1 MFKIYAMPT
10 ATRPKSKRV
19 VNADT
24 VQALVLIV
32 PCKFYCHHLRKV
44 KNGQPLYTPYDHGAH
59 RDHHCVFAHGP
70 RPERSAVIGSRFPA
84 ASVSDDTS
92 VATVKRTS
100 SSLVPR
106 GQ

>member
-1 MFKIYAMPT
+1 MYSVYATYT
-10 ATRPKSKRV
+10 ATRRNSKRV

-24 VQALVLIV
+24 VQSLVLIV
-32 PCKFYCHHLRKV
+32 LCKFYCHHLRKV

-59 RDHHCVFAHGP
+59 RDHHRVFAPAP

-84 ASVSDDTS
+84 ASVSADTS
-92 VATVKRTS
+92 VATVKRAA

-106 GQ
+106 AQ